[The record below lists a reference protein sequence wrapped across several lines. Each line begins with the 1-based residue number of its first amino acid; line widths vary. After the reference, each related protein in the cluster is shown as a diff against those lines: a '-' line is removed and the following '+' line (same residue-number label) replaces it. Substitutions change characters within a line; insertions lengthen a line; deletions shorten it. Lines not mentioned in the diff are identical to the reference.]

1 MRVRKCYKSGM
12 SNRRFVIP
20 DIHGCARSFLR
31 LIQDVIRLRPA
42 DRMYILGDMI
52 DRGPRSKEVIDT
64 ILRLKSAGFAV
75 YPVRGN
81 HEEMLLNACNDLS
94 DFRLWM
100 LNGGHA
106 TLASFN
112 VEDPAEL
119 PRHYREFF
127 QRLPYYIELNDFILL
142 HGNLNFRIQD
152 PLSDTEAMI
161 WLRSNEVQKKRIG
174 GKRVIG
180 GHTPLPRE
188 EIEESL
194 AADKIMLDNGC
205 VYTGEHGMGSLAA
218 LELNS
223 MTLYFQEN
231 IDM

>member
-1 MRVRKCYKSGM
+1 MPI
-12 SNRRFVIP
+12 RRFVIP
-20 DIHGCARSFLR
+20 DIHGCARTFLR
-31 LIQDVIRLRPA
+31 LIQDVIRLRPT
-42 DRMYILGDMI
+42 DHMYILGDMI

-94 DFRLWM
+94 GFRLWM

-119 PRHYREFF
+119 PRQYREYF
-127 QRLPYYIELNDFILL
+127 QKLPYYIELNDFVLL

-152 PLSDTEAMI
+152 PLSDTEAMV
-161 WLRSNEVQKKRIG
+161 WLRSSEVQKERIG
-174 GKRVIG
+174 GRRVIG
-180 GHTPLPRE
+180 GHTPLSRS
-188 EIEESL
+188 EIEKSL
-194 AADKIMLDNGC
+194 TADKIMLDNGC
-205 VYTGEHGMGSLAA
+205 VYRDHPGLGSLTA
-218 LELNS
+218 LELDS
-223 MTLYFQEN
+223 MTLYFQDN
-231 IDM
+231 CDFG

>member
-1 MRVRKCYKSGM
+1 M
-12 SNRRFVIP
+12 SNRRIVIP
-20 DIHGCARSFLR
+20 DIHGCARTFIR

-42 DRMYILGDMI
+42 DRLYILGDMI
-52 DRGPRSKEVIDT
+52 DRGPRSKEVIDA
-64 ILRLKSAGFAV
+64 ILRLQSTGFAV
-75 YPVRGN
+75 QPVRGN
-81 HEEMLLNACNDLS
+81 HEEMLLNACNDLN

-112 VEDPAEL
+112 VEAPAEL

-127 QRLPYYIELNDFILL
+127 QGLPYYIELNDFILL

-161 WLRSNEVQKKRIG
+161 WLRSTEVQKERIG
-174 GKRVIG
+174 GRRVIG

-188 EIEESL
+188 EIEKSL

-205 VYTGEHGMGSLAA
+205 VYKGVHGLGNLAA

-231 IDM
+231 IDL